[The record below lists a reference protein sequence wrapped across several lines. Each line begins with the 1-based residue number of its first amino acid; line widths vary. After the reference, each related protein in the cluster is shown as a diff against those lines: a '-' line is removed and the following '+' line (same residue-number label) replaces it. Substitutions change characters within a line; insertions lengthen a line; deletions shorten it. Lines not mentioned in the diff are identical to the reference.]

1 MSRLSGLTGVVL
13 MLGAV
18 PLSLIAQQ
26 QGRVTRDGGDVDPNG
41 TRLLRQPAVSAT
53 QIAFVHAG
61 DVWIVA
67 RQGGDARRLTTSP
80 GIESFPKFSPDGRL
94 VAFTGE
100 YAGNQDVYVVP
111 AEGGDPKRLT
121 WHPGADLVRDW
132 TIDGRRVV
140 FASGRASD
148 APVGVLKLWTIS
160 IDGGLPEALPMPTA
174 NRGQFSPDGRRFG
187 SYARSR
193 YH

>member
-1 MSRLSGLTGVVL
+1 MARLSILAGAALAAVV
-13 MLGAV
+13 V

-61 DVWIVA
+61 DVWIVP

-80 GIESFPKFSPDGRL
+80 GAESFPKFSPDGRL

-100 YAGNQDVYVVP
+100 
-111 AEGGDPKRLT
+111 
-121 WHPGADLVRDW
+121 
-132 TIDGRRVV
+132 
-140 FASGRASD
+140 
-148 APVGVLKLWTIS
+148 
-160 IDGGLPEALPMPTA
+160 
-174 NRGQFSPDGRRFG
+174 
-187 SYARSR
+187 
-193 YH
+193 